1 MPHGLLWQVD
11 HTGGI
16 LETTLD
22 PLDLGFDPVNGLTV
36 NQTGYGFEVAV
47 AAAGEGYVADH
58 ISVNVK
64 IGSLRAGSACL
75 IYIVHCNISF
85 I

>member
-1 MPHGLLWQVD
+1 MSKERITVPALPHMPRGLLGKLIT
-11 HTGGI
+11 TGGI

-64 IGSLRAGSACL
+64 MDL
-75 IYIVHCNISF
+75 
-85 I
+85 